1 MQEDM
6 GRLIALLT
14 VLALALA
21 ACSDGTSTEP
31 PTSAASDLPSGETAT
46 TSAVP
51 DLPGK
56 ELATRGRCFGCHTTL
71 GAKATGPT
79 FLGLSGSQRPLESGE
94 TVIADDAYLE
104 QSIVDPGSQIVEGF
118 ANVMPGDYGDTFSEQ
133 EINDLIDYIKSLD

>member
-1 MQEDM
+1 MQENL

-21 ACSDGTSTEP
+21 GCGDGTSTEP
-31 PTSAASDLPSGETAT
+31 PTSAASDLPSGEAAT
-46 TSAVP
+46 TSAVS

-71 GAKATGPT
+71 GAKAAGPT
-79 FLGLSGSQRPLESGE
+79 FRGLSGSQRSLESGE

-104 QSIVDPGSQIVEGF
+104 QSIVDPGAQIVAGF
-118 ANVMPGDYGDTFSEQ
+118 ANVMPGNYGDTFSQQ